1 MAPPRASS
9 KAARMLGIPDFPP
22 LSPQDATLP
31 TQRRQSVASIDD
43 DDDAQ
48 DHLSYASS
56 EKTSAKSSFRMTVS
70 TVASASTAASEYS
83 FNVPEDSGVS
93 PVGTLKMDQMLHGD
107 RTRTLLPKR
116 SLPSLLPSQYSRTME
131 APPKVPSAR
140 DAGRSNEA
148 AALAPPSSPG
158 ATPDESSVSRRRSH
172 GDDANHPQSA
182 TASWPTFETQ
192 PRARARPA
200 SPSPSTLPSTTTASA
215 TLPSTTLRRPPRP
228 SPRTVAAL
236 LSSRPTASVE
246 NLALLD
252 VASDSDPLS
261 PLPLS
266 AFPLPPTTIPIPPPL
281 PAISA
286 HRERPPSPLTARR
299 PPRPQRAPRRPSTAD
314 ATVPGMTA
322 FPSRSS
328 TADSFYGASTSS
340 TSSRHA
346 PSGWTDDVR
355 PATPSERH
363 ILHPPPTAPL
373 PPPSAPLPSAPLPSR
388 PAAPARRPPL
398 AAPSGKAALLLGVG
412 EPGRPAT
419 PEAHKKH
426 RLLRKFMPRPHTA
439 DSDHHP
445 PDFGSNHAHGAKADQ
460 SHGAKTLSGH
470 HHTENAAL
478 AAKREAERI
487 RHDAE
492 VRHALHAFV
501 YADPHPDWPPKVK
514 KPKQTGSSAAM
525 KGRSGWW

>member
-22 LSPQDATLP
+22 LSPQEATSP

-131 APPKVPSAR
+131 QPPMVPAAR
-140 DAGRSNEA
+140 DAGRSDE

-158 ATPDESSVSRRRSH
+158 ATPDESSASRRRSH
-172 GDDANHPQSA
+172 GDDASHPQSA
-182 TASWPTFETQ
+182 TTSWPTFETQ

-200 SPSPSTLPSTTTASA
+200 SPSPSTLPSTTIPSA
-215 TLPSTTLRRPPRP
+215 TLPPSNQRRPPRP
-228 SPRTVAAL
+228 SPKTVAAL

-246 NLALLD
+246 NLALPD

-314 ATVPGMTA
+314 ATVPGMAA

-340 TSSRHA
+340 TTSSRHA
-346 PSGWTDDVR
+346 PSGWTDDVL

-419 PEAHKKH
+419 PDAHKKHQH
-426 RLLRKFMPRPHTA
+426 RLLRKLIPRPHTA
-439 DSDHHP
+439 DPDHRA
-445 PDFGSNHAHGAKADQ
+445 PDSNHTSRADHQ
-460 SHGAKTLSGH
+460 HAD
-470 HHTENAAL
+470 NPAV
-478 AAKREAERI
+478 AAKREAERL

-492 VRHALHAFV
+492 VRRALHAFV
-501 YADPHPDWPPKVK
+501 YADPHPDWPPKAK
-514 KPKQTGSSAAM
+514 KPKQAQSSAM

>member
-1 MAPPRASS
+1 MAPSRASS

-83 FNVPEDSGVS
+83 FN
-93 PVGTLKMDQMLHGD
+93 
-107 RTRTLLPKR
+107 
-116 SLPSLLPSQYSRTME
+116 
-131 APPKVPSAR
+131 
-140 DAGRSNEA
+140 
-148 AALAPPSSPG
+148 
-158 ATPDESSVSRRRSH
+158 
-172 GDDANHPQSA
+172 
-182 TASWPTFETQ
+182 

-246 NLALLD
+246 NLALPD
-252 VASDSDPLS
+252 AASDSDPLS

-314 ATVPGMTA
+314 ATVPGIAA

-340 TSSRHA
+340 TTSSRHA
-346 PSGWTDDVR
+346 PSGWTNDVR

-373 PPPSAPLPSAPLPSR
+373 PPPPAPLPSAPLPSR

-439 DSDHHP
+439 DSDHHA
-445 PDFGSNHAHGAKADQ
+445 PDFGSNHAHGAKAEHN
-460 SHGAKTLSGH
+460 HGAKTLGGH
-470 HHTENAAL
+470 HHIENAAL

>member
-22 LSPQDATLP
+22 LSPQDATSP
-31 TQRRQSVASIDD
+31 TQRRQSVTSID

-56 EKTSAKSSFRMTVS
+56 EKTSAKSSFRMTVTS
-70 TVASASTAASEYS
+70 LIPPAPTPPPDEGSAS
-83 FNVPEDSGVS
+83 
-93 PVGTLKMDQMLHGD
+93 
-107 RTRTLLPKR
+107 
-116 SLPSLLPSQYSRTME
+116 
-131 APPKVPSAR
+131 PPAVR
-140 DAGRSNEA
+140 M
-148 AALAPPSSPG
+148 
-158 ATPDESSVSRRRSH
+158 ATTQT
-172 GDDANHPQSA
+172 HPHSA
-182 TASWPTFETQ
+182 TTSWPTFETQ

-200 SPSPSTLPSTTTASA
+200 SPSPSTFPSA
-215 TLPSTTLRRPPRP
+215 TLPPNLGRPLRP
-228 SPRTVAAL
+228 SPKTVAAL
-236 LSSRPTASVE
+236 LSSRPAASVE
-246 NLALLD
+246 NLPLPD

-286 HRERPPSPLTARR
+286 HRERPPSPLTAGLPARR

-314 ATVPGMTA
+314 VTVPGVSS

-340 TSSRHA
+340 ATSSRHA
-346 PSGWTDDVR
+346 PSEWTDPVR
-355 PATPSERH
+355 PATPNERR

-426 RLLRKFMPRPHTA
+426 QHRLLRKFMPRPHTA
-439 DSDHHP
+439 DSDHHA
-445 PDFGSNHAHGAKADQ
+445 PDFGSNHNHGAKADHN
-460 SHGAKTLSGH
+460 HGAKAGYYP
-470 HHTENAAL
+470 TENAAL

-492 VRHALHAFV
+492 VRRALHAFV
-501 YADPHPDWPPKVK
+501 SADPHPDWPPKVK